1 VGKTKGFYLT
11 EVFMT
16 LSMVYGTI
24 GFLLAAYS
32 VIGNDSAQT
41 LGTFI
46 SSNSKKVKWY
56 WMWAFASVILT
67 ATLLYGWSQNDIAF
81 GRLDKIPL
89 PERFYWYHALAPAL
103 LLCLTRFGIPVS
115 TTLLTLSA
123 FSSSLILEKIII
135 KSALGYGVAAASA
148 YAMWVVLSH
157 FLNEREPVKE
167 EHIRRWSIAQ
177 WASTGF
183 LWYMWLSHDIA
194 NVFVYLPRE
203 GVTLTT
209 MLGVILVLVIGLAHL
224 FYNNGG
230 RIQEIVLSKSGTRF
244 MRSACIIDFFY
255 ALILWYFKIHSA
267 IPMSTTWV
275 FVGLL
280 AGREMAVYRTF
291 NKGKKMKMIFPILIR
306 DFMKIMIGL
315 GMSVAI
321 VSGVIYFDTLQG
333 G

>member
-1 VGKTKGFYLT
+1 
-11 EVFMT
+11 MT

>member
-1 VGKTKGFYLT
+1 
-11 EVFMT
+11 MS
-16 LSMVYGTI
+16 LSTIYGTI

-56 WMWAFASVILT
+56 WMWIFTSAILA

-81 GRLDKIPL
+81 GRLDRIPF
-89 PERFYWYHALAPAL
+89 PEQFYWYHALAPAL
-103 LLCLTRFGIPVS
+103 LLGFTRLGIPVS

-123 FSSSLILEKIII
+123 FSNGLVLEKIIM
-135 KSALGYGVAAASA
+135 KSALGYGVAAVAA
-148 YAMWVVLSH
+148 YAIWMILSR
-157 FLNEREPVKE
+157 FLNEKQSVRE
-167 EHIRRWSIAQ
+167 EHKRYWSVAQ
-177 WASTGF
+177 WCSTGF

-194 NVFVYLPRE
+194 NIFVYLPRD
-203 GVTLTT
+203 GVSLMT
-209 MLGVILVLVIGLAHL
+209 MLGVIAVLMGGLGHL
-224 FYNNGG
+224 FYTNGG

-244 MRSACIIDFFY
+244 IRSACIIDFFY
-255 ALILWYFKIHSA
+255 ALILWYFKIHSS

-280 AGREMAVYRTF
+280 SGREMAVYRNF
-291 NKGKKMKMIFPILIR
+291 NKGKKIKMIFPILAR

-315 GMSVAI
+315 ALSVAI
-321 VSGVIYFDTLQG
+321 VSGVIYLDSL
-333 G
+333 

>member
-1 VGKTKGFYLT
+1 
-11 EVFMT
+11 MI
-16 LSMVYGTI
+16 YGTV

-56 WMWAFASVILT
+56 WMWAFTSVILS
-67 ATLLYGWSQNDIAF
+67 ATLLYGWSIDDIAF

-89 PERFYWYHALAPAL
+89 PEQFYWYHALAPAL
-103 LLCLTRFGIPVS
+103 LLGLTRFGIPVS

-123 FSSSLILEKIII
+123 FSSGLILEKIII

-148 YAMWVVLSH
+148 YAMWFVLSRL
-157 FLNEREPVKE
+157 LNEKVPIKE
-167 EHIRRWSIAQ
+167 SRKRYWSVAQ
-177 WASTGF
+177 WISTGF
-183 LWYMWLSHDIA
+183 LWFMWLSHDIA

-203 GVTLTT
+203 GITLTT
-209 MLGVILVLVIGLAHL
+209 MLGVITVLVVGLAHL

-244 MRSACIIDFFY
+244 IRSACIIDFFY

-280 AGREMAVYRTF
+280 AGREMAVYRNF
-291 NKGKKMKMIFPILIR
+291 DKEKEIKMIFPILIR
-306 DFMKIMIGL
+306 DFIKIMIGL

-321 VSGVIYFDTLQG
+321 VSGVIYFDSL
-333 G
+333 